1 VFKSPSDGNGNTSF
15 SDSST
20 QADFSY
26 KKVLLIK
33 TSLVKLTIGASRV
46 KADVF
51 INGKTCLKR
60 FEKAH
65 NVLYIVVPVLECPL
79 HNILFQNS
87 KMTTM

>member
-1 VFKSPSDGNGNTSF
+1 MAMVIQVFLIQEGI
-15 SDSST
+15 
-20 QADFSY
+20 QADFSC

-33 TSLVKLTIGASRV
+33 TSLVKLRIGASRV

-79 HNILFQNS
+79 HHYANGNILFQNS